1 MDLSTVVGLVAGVLL
16 LGIGMASGGSLAIF
30 WDPPSI
36 AITIGGSLAAMM
48 INFPLSQFVKAW
60 RAVRW
65 AFFDRT
71 FSPERIINSLVGF
84 AEKARREGLLAL
96 EDDVSDEDAF
106 LKKGI
111 QLVVDGTD
119 PELVK
124 SIMDIE
130 ISFLENRHR
139 SNQMFFET
147 WGSVAPAFGMAGTL
161 IGLIQMLR
169 SMGEDLGA
177 LGPAMAVALITTL
190 YGVIL
195 AYLIFI
201 PLAGKL
207 KIRSSE
213 EIIIRQVMV
222 EGILSIQAG
231 ENPRI
236 VEEKLKSFL
245 APAQREGVG
254 RQRRQE
260 GLDQQGVGVNV

>member
-1 MDLSTVVGLVAGVLL
+1 MDLSTVIGIIAGVLC
-16 LGIGMASGGSLAIF
+16 LGIGMASGGRLSAF

-36 AITIGGSLAAMM
+36 AITLGGSLAAMM
-48 INFPLSQFVKAW
+48 INFPLGQFVKAW
-60 RAVRW
+60 KAVRW

-71 FSPERIINSLVGF
+71 FSPEKIINSLVAY

-96 EDDVSDEDAF
+96 EDEVSNEDEF

-124 SIMDIE
+124 NIMEIE
-130 ISFLENRHR
+130 IAFLENRHR

-147 WGSVAPAFGMAGTL
+147 WGSVAPSFGMAGTL

-169 SMGEDLGA
+169 SMGEDLSA
-177 LGPAMAVALITTL
+177 LGPAMAVALVTTL

-195 AYLIFI
+195 AYLLFL

-207 KIRSSE
+207 KIRSAE
-213 EIIIRQVMV
+213 EIILRQVMV

-245 APAQREGVG
+245 APTQREGVG

-260 GLDQQGVGVNV
+260 ALGQGVGLNV